1 MDFRFYFM
9 LFLRRLHWFLLFL
22 IIGSAIGLTL
32 AKVLPAVYVSEA
44 RLLVESE
51 QIPGDLASSTVRTQ
65 ASEQIEIIQQRIL
78 TRDTLVDMANR
89 LEIYGEDPGQAR
101 PPDDTDKLVEDMRDR
116 ISILTTGGGTQRG
129 LVRATLMGVSF
140 EAPSA
145 QLAATVTNE
154 LVTLILREDVSMR
167 TRVARQTLEFFEQE
181 VDRLDK
187 ELADRGA
194 VILSFKEENQEA
206 LPDSLEFRRTQQAA
220 NQERLLQ
227 VERQEAALIDR
238 RNRMVRLHEAFGP
251 NATTPEPAL
260 TAEQAQLQELEN
272 QLAGQLSVLSPENP
286 RIKLLEARIEA
297 LREGVNTQAARSAGV
312 TAGGQP
318 LTAYEVELAE
328 IDGELEFLA
337 DQKKVITDTL
347 SDLRS
352 SIEETP
358 GNSITLETLE
368 RDYAN
373 VRVQYDQAVANKA
386 RAETGDIIEA
396 LRQGQRI
403 SIVEQAV
410 VPAEPEKPN
419 RMLIA
424 AGGVSGGILLGLGM
438 VFLLELTNKGI
449 RRPADLTNALGI
461 TPFATLPYY
470 RTRAERIRRRL
481 IIFGILG
488 FFLIGIPAGL
498 WAIDT
503 YIMPLD
509 DVMDRLAGQVGLA
522 GWLPLSPRSPV

>member
-1 MDFRFYFM
+1 MDLRFYAM
-9 LFLRRLHWFLLFL
+9 LFLRRLHWFMLFL
-22 IIGSAIGLTL
+22 IIGSAVGLTL
-32 AKVLPAVYVSEA
+32 ARVLPAVYLSEA

-51 QIPGDLASSTVRTQ
+51 QIPGDLASSTVRTE

-101 PPDDTDKLVEDMRDR
+101 PPADTDKLVEDMRDR
-116 ISILTTGGGTQRG
+116 INIVVTGGGTQRG
-129 LVRATLMGVSF
+129 LVRATLLGVSF

-145 QLAATVTNE
+145 RLAATVTNE

-181 VDRLDK
+181 VNRLDK
-187 ELADRGA
+187 ELAERGA
-194 VILSFKEENQEA
+194 VILAFKEENQEA

-227 VERQEAALIDR
+227 VERQQAALLDR

-251 NATTPEPAL
+251 AATNETPTL

-286 RIKLLEARIEA
+286 RIKLLEARIAA
-297 LREGVNTQAARSAGV
+297 LREVVSTQAEQSAGISP
-312 TAGGQP
+312 AGQP

-337 DQKKVITDTL
+337 DQRTLITNTL
-347 SDLRS
+347 AELRS
-352 SIEETP
+352 SIEATP
-358 GNSITLETLE
+358 GNAITLETLE

-419 RMLIA
+419 RVLIA
-424 AGGVSGGILLGLGM
+424 AGGVGGGIMLGAAM
-438 VFLLELTNKGI
+438 VFLLEFMNKGI
-449 RRPADLTNALGI
+449 RRPADLTGALGI

-470 RTRAERIRRRL
+470 RTRGERIRRRL

-488 FFLIGIPAGL
+488 FVLVGIPLAL
-498 WAIDT
+498 WAVDT
-503 YIMPLD
+503 YYVPLD
-509 DVMDRLAGQVGLA
+509 ELMNTLAGQMGLA
-522 GWLPLSPRSPV
+522 NWLPDALRRPV

>member
-9 LFLRRLHWFLLFL
+9 LFLRRLHWFMLFL
-22 IIGSAIGLTL
+22 VIGSAVGVTL
-32 AKVLPAVYVSEA
+32 AKVLPAVYLSEA

-78 TRDTLVDMANR
+78 TRDTMVDMANR
-89 LEIYGEDPGQAR
+89 LEIYGDAPGQAR
-101 PPDDTDKLVEDMRDR
+101 KPMDTDKLVADMRNR
-116 ISILTTGGGTQRG
+116 INILTTGGGVQRG

-167 TRVARQTLEFFEQE
+167 TRVARQTLEFFEQD

-187 ELADRGA
+187 ELSDRGA
-194 VILSFKEENQEA
+194 VILAFKEENQEA

-251 NATTPEPAL
+251 NADTPTVAR
-260 TAEQAQLQELEN
+260 TAEQAQLKELEN
-272 QLAGQLSVLSPENP
+272 ELAAQLSILSPENP
-286 RIKLLEARIEA
+286 RIKLVEARIAA
-297 LREGVNTQAARSAGV
+297 LRTVVAGQQ
-312 TAGGQP
+312 TPNAETGQP

-328 IDGELEFLA
+328 IDGQMAFLA
-337 DQKKVITDTL
+337 DQKTLINDTL
-347 SDLRS
+347 TDLRT

-419 RMLIA
+419 R
-424 AGGVSGGILLGLGM
+424 
-438 VFLLELTNKGI
+438 T
-449 RRPADLTNALGI
+449 
-461 TPFATLPYY
+461 
-470 RTRAERIRRRL
+470 
-481 IIFGILG
+481 
-488 FFLIGIPAGL
+488 
-498 WAIDT
+498 
-503 YIMPLD
+503 
-509 DVMDRLAGQVGLA
+509 
-522 GWLPLSPRSPV
+522 